1 MVCSCPI
8 WTQADESQSS
18 SKFDLI
24 IAKLA
29 VLQTNALYIEMWL
42 TINAIYLHL
51 ICVWSIYIYMFF
63 NHVYLTYTSSSTHLP
78 WQCPLPTG
86 SCKPFARSRKLQI
99 ELHSSLIWADYSCHS
114 CQPQLGSPLL
124 GAMKCSQWFIYA
136 LICMHMYRD
145 LCH

>member
-1 MVCSCPI
+1 MNLNLLLNLI
-8 WTQADESQSS
+8 KNWWTGSAANQCTLHRNVAYHQCNLPAPHMC
-18 SKFDLI
+18 LI
-24 IAKLA
+24 
-29 VLQTNALYIEMWL
+29 YI
-42 TINAIYLHL
+42 
-51 ICVWSIYIYMFF
+51 IYMFF

-124 GAMKCSQWFIYA
+124 GAMKCSQWFMYA